1 MISIYCSV
9 FTLAIR
15 NSSFFDVDD
24 YAWFE
29 RCFFYSHFLF
39 ILSPNNRIKLL
50 HIWNN
55 FHLIP
60 YEACTQW
67 IMVFFSIYPFW
78 SDERSHWLF
87 YFNKDYYHLV
97 WDVLS
102 MSTLFKRCL
111 SQYIN
116 FNYLYFWLGSLQVI
130 PFYLVHWI
138 QLNLCSCKYR
148 HVLNTHYSIHIVKNA
163 FKIKSKFLNEL
174 NW

>member
-1 MISIYCSV
+1 MLISISCSIL
-9 FTLAIR
+9 TLAIR
-15 NSSFFDVDD
+15 NSSFFDADD

-29 RCFFYSHFLF
+29 RCFFYSCF

-50 HIWNN
+50 HMGNKQFPFDAVWGSHAVDNG
-55 FHLIP
+55 
-60 YEACTQW
+60 
-67 IMVFFSIYPFW
+67 FFFIFPFW

-97 WDVLS
+97 WDALS

-130 PFYLVHWI
+130 PLYLVH
-138 QLNLCSCKYR
+138 
-148 HVLNTHYSIHIVKNA
+148 
-163 FKIKSKFLNEL
+163 
-174 NW
+174 